1 MPGAFAQRS
10 GVIAEL
16 YKHDDSSNVD
26 MPVPFSMAEVN
37 AWLVCAQACTAAED
51 GHSGTRPISNCK
63 RDKTLLDALRVS
75 FPQIC
80 INDGHDICVLVIT
93 GM

>member
-10 GVIAEL
+10 DVIAEL

-26 MPVPFSMAEVN
+26 MPVPFSIAEVK

-51 GHSGTRPISNCK
+51 GHSGTQLMSM

-75 FPQIC
+75 FPQIY
-80 INDGHDICVLVIT
+80 INDGHDICVLMIT